1 MTSNKH
7 KLNKELSS
15 AEFKEYYFLKEEL
28 KEFCRNE
35 GLKISGSKNQ
45 LEKRIIYYLDTGK
58 SLDDSNSIEKDDKP
72 IRPNFQKSD
81 KTKASISKEIR
92 LDSILGENFKC
103 SEDKR
108 EFFEKEIGKGFKFKV
123 KFQKWLK
130 ANPNK
135 TYQDAINAYH
145 ELENSNEKTE
155 IGKQFQYN
163 QYVRDFFKD
172 NEDKTLNDAIKCWN
186 YKKSIKG
193 HNKYEK
199 SDLCIL
205 TDMEN

>member
-72 IRPNFQKSD
+72 IRPNFQKSN
-81 KTKASISKEIR
+81 KTKATTSKEIR

-130 ANPNK
+130 ANPDK

>member
-145 ELENSNEKTE
+145 ELQNSNEKTE
-155 IGKQFQYN
+155 IDKQFQYN
-163 QYVRDFFKD
+163 QYIRDFFKD
-172 NEDKTLNDAIKCWN
+172 NADKTLNDAIKCWN

>member
-1 MTSNKH
+1 MNSENTNTRPQLTKDLKS
-7 KLNKELSS
+7 ED
-15 AEFKEYYFLKEEL
+15 FKEYYFLKEEL

-35 GLKISGSKNQ
+35 GLKLSGSKSQ
-45 LEKRIIYYLDTGK
+45 LEERIIYYLDTGK
-58 SLDDSNSIEKDDKP
+58 SLDNSRSIENKNNYSKSNS
-72 IRPNFQKSD
+72 N
-81 KTKASISKEIR
+81 KATASEEIT

-130 ANPNK
+130 VNPDK
-135 TYQDAINAYH
+135 TYQDAINAYY
-145 ELENSNEKTE
+145 ELQNSKEKTK
-155 IGKQFQYN
+155 IDKQFQYN
-163 QYVRDFFKD
+163 QYIRDFFDD
-172 NEDKTLNDAIKCWN
+172 NDDKTLNDAIKCWK

-199 SDLCIL
+199 SDLDIL
-205 TDMEN
+205 N

>member
-1 MTSNKH
+1 MSSNRH
-7 KLNKELSS
+7 KLNKDLNS

-35 GLKISGSKNQ
+35 GLKVSGSKSQ
-45 LEKRIIYYLDTGK
+45 LEERIIHYLDTGK
-58 SLDDSNSIEKDDKP
+58 SLDDSNPTKNKA
-72 IRPNFQKSD
+72 NFQKSD
-81 KTKASISKEIR
+81 SNKTTDFEEIR

-135 TYQDAINAYH
+135 TYQDAINAYYDIQ
-145 ELENSNEKTE
+145 NSKEKTE
-155 IGKQFQYN
+155 IDKQFQYN
-163 QYVRDFFKD
+163 QYIRDFFKD
-172 NEDKTLNDAIKCWN
+172 NDDKTLNDAIKCWN
-186 YKKSIKG
+186 YKKSLKG
-193 HNKYEK
+193 HNRYEK
-199 SDLCIL
+199 SDLDAL
-205 TDMEN
+205 N